1 MKINLKHKL
10 SPTQIIAMGFLI
22 TIFIGSILLM
32 LPISHNGELSYLDSL
47 FTATSATCVT
57 GHSTVDVEST
67 FTLFGQIIILFLIQ
81 IGGLGFILVIA
92 LILMWIGKKI
102 TLKNRILISQ
112 AVSKTDFEG
121 VIKLLRKIIKYTLTF
136 ELFGALIIATR
147 IVPELGWGQGLF
159 KSLFHSVS
167 AFCNAGFDIFK
178 GDSLIPYAF
187 DTTINITLIALITI
201 GGLGFLVW
209 EDISNCIGNAIRE
222 KTSLKR
228 AIRKFSLHTKLVL
241 IMQIF
246 LFIFGTLGF
255 LMLENN
261 NELTI
266 GNMNFEDKILVSSF
280 QSATARTAGFYTI
293 GMENLQTPTKLF
305 MIFLMFIG
313 GAPGSMAGGVK
324 TITLLVIIYG
334 IFSIIHGKKNISIF
348 KRTISKETFEKA
360 CAIFLVMLAI
370 SYISLA
376 IIMCN
381 INSNVTALDAFFDI
395 ISSIATVGLSTG
407 AIANMNEIGIINI
420 MLLMYIGR
428 VGTITTAVAFVI
440 GRPKENDDIVYAKED
455 VIVG

>member
-1 MKINLKHKL
+1 M
-10 SPTQIIAMGFLI
+10 
-22 TIFIGSILLM
+22 
-32 LPISHNGELSYLDSL
+32 
-47 FTATSATCVT
+47 
-57 GHSTVDVEST
+57 ES
-67 FTLFGQIIILFLIQ
+67 
-81 IGGLGFILVIA
+81 
-92 LILMWIGKKI
+92 
-102 TLKNRILISQ
+102 
-112 AVSKTDFEG
+112 
-121 VIKLLRKIIKYTLTF
+121 
-136 ELFGALIIATR
+136 
-147 IVPELGWGQGLF
+147 GLF
-159 KSLFHSVS
+159 KALFHSIS

-178 GDSLIPYAF
+178 GESLIPFAF
-187 DTTINITLIALITI
+187 DPTINITLILLIMI

-241 IMQIF
+241 IMQIA

-266 GNMNFEDKILVSSF
+266 GNMDLGNKILVSSF
-280 QSATARTAGFYTI
+280 QSTTARTAGFYTV
-293 GMENLQTPTKLF
+293 GMDKLQIPTKLL

-313 GAPGSMAGGVK
+313 GAPGSMAGGIK

-334 IFSIIHGKKNISIF
+334 IFALIKGKKNISIM
-348 KRTISKETFEKA
+348 KKTINKETFEKA
-360 CAIFLVMLAI
+360 CAIFFVMLTI

-376 IIMCN
+376 IVMCN

-395 ISSIATVGLSTG
+395 ASSIATVGLSTG
-407 AIANMNEIGIINI
+407 AIANMNELGIINI
-420 MLLMYIGR
+420 MFLMYIGR